1 VISWTAPSLG
11 VGKSVSYSVTVKVAA
26 RAQGT
31 VLIAA
36 TVISAAVDPDP
47 LNNWA
52 ITAVKLG

>member
-1 VISWTAPSLG
+1 